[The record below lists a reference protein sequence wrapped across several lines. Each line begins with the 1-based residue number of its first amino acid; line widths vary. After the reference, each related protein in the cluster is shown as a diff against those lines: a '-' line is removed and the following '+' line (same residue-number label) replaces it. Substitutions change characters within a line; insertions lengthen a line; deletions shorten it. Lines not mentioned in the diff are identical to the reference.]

1 MIWAG
6 LGRYQEAVDYYD
18 KALVLNLNGARI
30 CSNRCAA
37 LAKLHR
43 YDEAVA
49 HFDRA
54 LEVDPLNADAWYCRG
69 EALRRLSRIGGRQK
83 S

>member
-1 MIWAG
+1 VQPAPWNNKG
-6 LGRYQEAVDYYD
+6 
-18 KALVLNLNGARI
+18 
-30 CSNRCAA
+30 AA

-54 LEVDPLNADAWYCRG
+54 IQIDPLNADARYCRG
-69 EALRRLSRIGGRQK
+69 EALRRLSRYAEIIEDIDKAIEIDAVMNRREAK
-83 S
+83 VLV